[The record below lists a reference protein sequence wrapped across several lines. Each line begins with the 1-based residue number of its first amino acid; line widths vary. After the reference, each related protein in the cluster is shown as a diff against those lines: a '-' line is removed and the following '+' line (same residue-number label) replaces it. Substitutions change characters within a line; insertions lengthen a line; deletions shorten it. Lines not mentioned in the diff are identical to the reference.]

1 MSEPYPSSVSVKTP
15 RPKGACGYV
24 VERLV
29 GRLIGMRVGEI
40 SSFDD
45 LDTLT
50 RRLLSLV
57 ELQTTHMVACCDYR
71 GLRVLD
77 DKSAAS
83 AVRGMKKVNPKLER
97 SAVLLPSAS
106 STLRLQMERLFRD
119 AGNPARRIC
128 NDAAEAKAWLGSYLD
143 AGERAAL
150 DRFLASS

>member
-1 MSEPYPSSVSVKTP
+1 MSELYASLVSAKTP
-15 RPKGACGYV
+15 LPKGARGFV

-40 SSFDD
+40 GSFDD
-45 LDTLT
+45 LDALT

-57 ELQTTHMVACCDYR
+57 EAQTTDMVACCNYR

-77 DKSAAS
+77 HRSAAS
-83 AVRGMKKVNPKLER
+83 AVSGMKMVNSKLQR
-97 SAVLLPSAS
+97 SAVLLPRASA
-106 STLRLQMERLFRD
+106 TLRLQIERLFRD
-119 AGNPARRIC
+119 ASNPARRIC
-128 NDAAEAKAWLGSYLD
+128 NDAAEAKAWLGSCLD